1 MRIIA
6 GRFRRRK
13 LQINP
18 GLTTRPIVDRAKQ
31 KLFDRLESELKN
43 AKVLDVFSG
52 TGSMGLESL
61 SRGASSCVFIEQDHR
76 AHELLRANVNH
87 LGVEDE
93 TMCWRTDALRCS
105 YRPKGLPEFVP
116 FDILFFD
123 PPYEMS
129 RGELKSNTKLFR
141 SLERAADDQV
151 STPKALLVLRI
162 PEKLD
167 PEIPE
172 QWVYTDLELAIG
184 SMRIRF
190 YEKGLDLPPK
200 TEPAS

>member
-6 GRFRRRK
+6 GRYKRRK

-31 KLFDRLESELKN
+31 KLFDRLESDLEN

-61 SRGASSCVFIEQDHR
+61 SRGATSCVFIERDHK
-76 AHELLRANVNH
+76 AHELLRENVAH

-105 YRPKGLPEFVP
+105 YRPKGLPELVP
-116 FDILFFD
+116 FDVIFFD
-123 PPYEMS
+123 PPYEMA
-129 RGELKSNTKLFR
+129 RGELKPNTKLFQALQR
-141 SLERAADDQV
+141 LASDTV
-151 STPKALLVLRI
+151 SSRTALLVLRI
-162 PEKLD
+162 PEKLE

-172 QWVYTDLELAIG
+172 EWFRTELEIAVG

-190 YEKGLDLPPK
+190 YEKGMLPDK
-200 TEPAS
+200 TEEKEA

>member
-31 KLFDRLESELKN
+31 KLFDRLESDLAD

-61 SRGASSCVFIEQDHR
+61 SRGAKSCVFIERDHR
-76 AHELLRANVNH
+76 AHELLRGNVAH
-87 LGVEDE
+87 LGVDDDVL
-93 TMCWRTDALRCS
+93 CWRTDALRCS
-105 YRPKGLPEFVP
+105 YRPKGRPELVP
-116 FDILFFD
+116 FQVIFFD
-123 PPYEMS
+123 PPYELA
-129 RGELKSNTKLFR
+129 RGELKKDSRLFQALQR
-141 SLERAADDQV
+141 VASDEV
-151 STPKALLVLRI
+151 SSSTALLVLRI
-162 PEKLD
+162 PEKLV

-172 QWVYTDLELAIG
+172 QWVDTDLELAVG

-190 YEKGLDLPPK
+190 YEKGLTPQV
-200 TEPAS
+200 EN

>member
-6 GRFRRRK
+6 GRYKRRK

-31 KLFDRLESELKN
+31 KLFDRLESDLEN

-61 SRGASSCVFIEQDHR
+61 SRGATSCVFIERDHK
-76 AHELLRANVNH
+76 AHELLRENVAH

-105 YRPKGLPEFVP
+105 YRPKGLPQLVP
-116 FDILFFD
+116 FDVIFFD
-123 PPYEMS
+123 PPYELA
-129 RGELKSNTKLFR
+129 RGELKPNTKLFQALQR
-141 SLERAADDQV
+141 LASDTV
-151 STPKALLVLRI
+151 SSRTALLVLRI
-162 PEKLD
+162 PEKLE

-172 QWVYTDLELAIG
+172 EWFRTELEIAVG

-190 YEKGLDLPPK
+190 YEKGMLPDN
-200 TEPAS
+200 TEEKEA

>member
-6 GRFRRRK
+6 GLYKRRK

-31 KLFDRLESELKN
+31 KLFDRLESELVD
-43 AKVLDVFSG
+43 AKVLDVFAG

-61 SRGASSCVFIEQDHR
+61 SRGAKSCVFIERDHR
-76 AHELLRANVNH
+76 AHKLLRENVAH
-87 LGVEDE
+87 LGVENE
-93 TMCWRTDALRCS
+93 SMCWRTDALRCS
-105 YRPKGLPEFVP
+105 YRPKGLPELVP
-116 FDILFFD
+116 FKIIFFD
-123 PPYEMS
+123 PPYEMA
-129 RGELKSNTKLFR
+129 RGELKENSKLYKALQR
-141 SLERAADDQV
+141 VATDEV
-151 STPKALLVLRI
+151 STPTALLVLRI

-172 QWVYTDLELAIG
+172 EWVYTDLELAIG

-190 YEKGLDLPPK
+190 YEKGFIPK
-200 TEPAS
+200 VKY